1 MLRIRNTLPK
11 LRVNFDN
18 KKNVLIPKGFFQ
30 NQKGIYLVDIPE
42 DSKIRTEYWIA
53 LAQNA
58 SNPSLGDKFI
68 QFLKSEEGQLIM
80 ESRGFGRLIE

>member
-30 NQKGIYLVDIPE
+30 NQKGMLVNIVLSLFPKFQPI
-42 DSKIRTEYWIA
+42 SNSPKGVTNSPKI
-53 LAQNA
+53 A
-58 SNPSLGDKFI
+58 SS
-68 QFLKSEEGQLIM
+68 S
-80 ESRGFGRLIE
+80 